1 MRMKILIVATA
12 ALLGLGGTA
21 AALVIRAGD
30 LIIIADGGFSPKTL
44 PKDHDAPIEIHGGGE
59 LKTASGDFP
68 PILETISFEFDK
80 HGHVETKGLP
90 VCPPGRLEA
99 TTVEGA
105 RHMCPHSIVGKG
117 KGSAVVVFPEQAPI
131 HVSSPITVFNG
142 PRKHGQPTVLA
153 HAYTT
158 VPAPTTFIVPVVIE
172 RVHHGVY
179 GYRTKAR
186 IPRIA
191 GGYGIPKSGSL
202 KIDRKWTYK
211 GVHHSFVNAR
221 CATGHLQARGEFLFK
236 DGTFLKGSFFRPC
249 KVRG

>member
-1 MRMKILIVATA
+1 MRRRILIVAA
-12 ALLGLGGTA
+12 VALFALGGTA
-21 AALVIRAGD
+21 AALTIRAGD
-30 LIIIADGGFSPKTL
+30 LIIIADGGFSPKRL
-44 PKDHDAPIEIHGGGE
+44 PKTHDAPIEIHGGGE
-59 LKTASGDFP
+59 LKTVSGDLP
-68 PILETISFEFDK
+68 PILETITFEFDK
-80 HGHVETKGLP
+80 HGHVDTTGLP
-90 VCPPGRLEA
+90 VCLPGKLEA
-99 TTVEGA
+99 TTVAGA
-105 RHMCPHSIVGKG
+105 RHMCPKSIVGKG

-211 GVHHSFVNAR
+211 GIRHSFVNAR
-221 CATGHLQARGEFLFK
+221 CQTGHLQARGEFLFK
-236 DGTFLKGSFFRPC
+236 DGTFLSGSFFRPC